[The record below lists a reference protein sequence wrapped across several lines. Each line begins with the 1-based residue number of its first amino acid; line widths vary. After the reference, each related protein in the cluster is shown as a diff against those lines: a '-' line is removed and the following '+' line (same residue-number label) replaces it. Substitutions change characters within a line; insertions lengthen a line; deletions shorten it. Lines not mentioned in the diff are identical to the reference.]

1 MNRVRSRGRQEGRRA
16 ISLLLEVLFGVGL
29 FATAMLLIFGVFP
42 TSQRSLAG
50 AKNLMVA
57 NDLARMIMEQK
68 KVQAETA
75 ATRADWQAVVDEGPI
90 PVTVPVV
97 VNGVASETTFNW
109 DLAVVDVND
118 KTVSGNLDR
127 KRLTVTISWQEGA
140 RFRSTVLETFV
151 ARADVP

>member
-1 MNRVRSRGRQEGRRA
+1 MRKASRGV
-16 ISLLLEVLFGVGL
+16 SLLLEVFFGISL
-29 FATAMLLIFGVFP
+29 FATALLLIFGVFP
-42 TSQRSLAG
+42 TAQRSLAS

-75 ATRADWQAVVDEGPI
+75 ATRADWQAVVDEGPV

-97 VNGVASETTFNW
+97 VNGVASDTTFNW
-109 DLAVVDVND
+109 ELAVQDVDD
-118 KTVSGNLDR
+118 KTVTGNLDR
-127 KRLTVTISWQEGA
+127 KRLTVRINWAEGP
-140 RFRSTVLETFV
+140 RLRSTLLETFV